1 MSKKSDL
8 SMLAELKTLGCT
20 NFRLRQLMRR
30 VAHHYDLE
38 MAKAGLKTTQ
48 FSLLSHVLKLGPLRP
63 GDLAKAM
70 KVSASTLTRNLKPLI
85 DAGWLE
91 LSSGSDAR
99 SRSVSISAAG
109 QVKREE
115 ARHRWKAAQDKLN
128 QLLGLERVLAL
139 HGLIGESLELLASE
153 DVSDI
158 DD

>member
-30 VAHHYDLE
+30 VAHLYDLE
-38 MAKAGLKTTQ
+38 MARVGLKTTQ

-63 GDLAKAM
+63 GDLARTM
-70 KVSASTLTRNLKPLI
+70 KVGASTLTRNLKPLI

-91 LSSGSDAR
+91 LSAGSDAR
-99 SRSVSISAAG
+99 SRSVRITAAG
-109 QVKREE
+109 QAKREE

-139 HGLIGESLELLASE
+139 HGLIGESLQLLEGE
-153 DVSDI
+153 DLPET